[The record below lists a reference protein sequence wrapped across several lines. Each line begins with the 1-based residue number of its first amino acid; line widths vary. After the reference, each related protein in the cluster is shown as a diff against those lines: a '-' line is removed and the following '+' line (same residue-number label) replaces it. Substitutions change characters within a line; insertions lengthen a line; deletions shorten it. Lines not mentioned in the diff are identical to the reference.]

1 MFAIVMFRASCWWLA
16 GREWGGAAR
25 SIWTTWRCSLEGGG
39 AHILLFYLP
48 RLNILTLHQVG
59 PQQPEAR
66 PAAVQLLPGEGSAE
80 TRPQCAPQEPEENQE
95 TEKFQETKQDESSEE
110 EAVASMDFILYVEF
124 SPSLLIQR

>member
-1 MFAIVMFRASCWWLA
+1 MEPIYY
-16 GREWGGAAR
+16 
-25 SIWTTWRCSLEGGG
+25 
-39 AHILLFYLP
+39 HLP

-124 SPSLLIQR
+124 LTFFVDSKIRFIPNSKTVLC